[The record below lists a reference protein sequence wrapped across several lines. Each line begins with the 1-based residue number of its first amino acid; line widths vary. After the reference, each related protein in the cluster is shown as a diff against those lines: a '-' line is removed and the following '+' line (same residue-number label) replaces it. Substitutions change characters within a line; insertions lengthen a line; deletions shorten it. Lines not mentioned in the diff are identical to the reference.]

1 MSESAPFPVQPHP
14 LPSTVPPQV
23 SVLIPVTRKT
33 EALDR
38 LYEEYSA
45 PFRDEAMPFE
55 FLFLVEP
62 AAHGVVPMLLA
73 LAERGEPVRILE
85 VGQNVTVSSLL
96 QSGAFHAQ
104 ADIVVTIPA
113 AQRVVASA
121 LPRLVT
127 AVQKG
132 ADVVVARRWPRQDS
146 RFSQFQGRIFQR
158 LIVRSGD
165 TPFHD
170 ISSGVRALRR
180 DVLMILPLHGDLHRF
195 LPLFALRDGYR
206 VVEVDAEQHSMDVRS
221 GLFSPI
227 VYLRRLVDILGLYFL
242 LNFTEKPLRFFG
254 MLGASVAG
262 VGAVVLALTA
272 VQRIGGQPLAD
283 RPLLVLGVM
292 LVVLGVQSIA
302 LGLIGEIFV
311 HLQAPTRRPYRLA
324 EPPPTTA
331 GDALPGQEDA

>member
-1 MSESAPFPVQPHP
+1 MSKSAPPPARPQP
-14 LPSTVPPQV
+14 LPASAPPRV

-45 PFRDEAMPFE
+45 PFRDEDMSFE

-62 AAHGVVPMLLA
+62 AAHAIVPTLLA
-73 LAERGEPVRILE
+73 LAERGEPVRVLE

-104 ADIVVTIPA
+104 ADIVLTIPA

-121 LPRLVT
+121 LPRLVKT
-127 AVQKG
+127 IEKG
-132 ADVVVARRWPRQDS
+132 ADVVVARRWPRRDS
-146 RFSQFQGRIFQR
+146 WYSQFQGRVFQR
-158 LIVRSGD
+158 LIVRSGE

-170 ISSGVRALRR
+170 ISSGVRAIRR
-180 DVLMILPLHGDLHRF
+180 EVLMVLPLHGDLHRF

-206 VVEVDAEQHSMDVRS
+206 VLEIDAEQHAMDVRS
-221 GLFSPI
+221 GLFTPT

-254 MLGASVAG
+254 MLGALVAG
-262 VGAVVLALTA
+262 AGAVLLALTA
-272 VQRIGGQPLAD
+272 VQRLGGQPLAD

-324 EPPPTTA
+324 EPPTHTA
-331 GDALPGQEDA
+331 DDAASS